1 MFFFIFYWNLAPSY
15 SFHQK
20 LHRWITAKLGNSAS
34 ILRIKPGSCLQ
45 IVITFSIV
53 RDELT
58 LIKAIQVPDREKFYI
73 GTLQPRL
80 LLFLAIYI
88 WSFIEPKNYYFFFLS
103 RIKESTNLIS
113 TLLNFSTN
121 RSIKKI
127 IKMPT
132 DAIKFVFSLKIRN
145 FSETSF

>member
-1 MFFFIFYWNLAPSY
+1 M
-15 SFHQK
+15 
-20 LHRWITAKLGNSAS
+20 
-34 ILRIKPGSCLQ
+34 Q

-58 LIKAIQVPDREKFYI
+58 LIKAVQVPDREKFYI

-88 WSFIEPKNYYFFFLS
+88 WSFIEPKNYFFFFLS
-103 RIKESTNLIS
+103 HIKESTNLIS

>member
-1 MFFFIFYWNLAPSY
+1 M
-15 SFHQK
+15 
-20 LHRWITAKLGNSAS
+20 
-34 ILRIKPGSCLQ
+34 Q

-58 LIKAIQVPDREKFYI
+58 LIKAVQVPDREKFYI
-73 GTLQPRL
+73 GTLVSSSSSL
-80 LLFLAIYI
+80 YI